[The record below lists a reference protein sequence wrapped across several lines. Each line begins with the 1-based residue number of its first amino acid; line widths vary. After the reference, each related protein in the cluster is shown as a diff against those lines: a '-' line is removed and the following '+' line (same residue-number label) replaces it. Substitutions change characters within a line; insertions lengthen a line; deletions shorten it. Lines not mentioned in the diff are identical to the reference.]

1 MSEDDAIHPIIDDVG
16 SYPLPKFT
24 NKKLFYELYWDT
36 HKAFLKDIDIWQNR
50 PVNKYVIKPI
60 IESFRSKIRTNLD
73 VINYPQHID
82 MYSQFL
88 KPIENYEIEPLVIDP
103 TKSYLIEMKIIEKA
117 AKRFYEE
124 YGRKFKVKA
133 CVSGALELYLK
144 KNGFSVYKDM
154 ALNLARSVNNY
165 LKKSIISNNYMDTT
179 VLSIDEPSIGLVT
192 FNGVTDDDITDI
204 IEKSVEGLDVDLQIH
219 LHSLNAYQLV
229 LEVPDINVLTCEY
242 ASNQKNVIPK
252 QDLEKYDKF
261 IRVGISRTN
270 IGTIIAEEI
279 DKGADSRKFEQK
291 EGLLDVIDS
300 KDRIQSR
307 YKEAISRYGDR
318 LKYVGPDCGLKS
330 WNYQMIAEKVLS
342 ETVNAVNEFNKGN

>member
-1 MSEDDAIHPIIDDVG
+1 MSGEDATYPIIDDVG
-16 SYPLPKFT
+16 SYPLPKYT

-60 IESFRSKIRTNLD
+60 IDSFRSKIRTGLE

-88 KPIENYEIEPLVIDP
+88 KPIENYETDPMVIDP
-103 TKSYLIEMKIIEKA
+103 NKSYLIEMKIIEKA

-124 YGRKFKVKA
+124 FGKKLKVKA
-133 CVSGALELYLK
+133 CVSGAMELYMK

-154 ALNLARSVNNY
+154 AMNFARSVNNY
-165 LKKSIISNNYMDTT
+165 LKKSIIKNKYMETT
-179 VLSIDEPSIGLVT
+179 VLSVDEPSIGLIT
-192 FNGVTDDDITDI
+192 FNGVDNNDITDI
-204 IEKSVEGLDVDLQIH
+204 IERSVEGLDVDVQIH

-229 LEVPDINVLTCEY
+229 LEVPDINILTCEY

-252 QDLEKYDKF
+252 RDLDVHDKY
-261 IRVGISRTN
+261 IRVGVSRTN
-270 IGTIIAEEI
+270 VGTMIAEEI
-279 DKGADSRKFEQK
+279 DRGMDSREFERK
-291 EGLLDVIDS
+291 KGLLEIIDL
-300 KDRIQSR
+300 KDRIQNR
-307 YKEAISRYGDR
+307 YKEALDRYGDR

-330 WNYQMIAEKVLS
+330 WNYQFVAEKLLS
-342 ETVNAVNEFNKGN
+342 RTVTAIKELR